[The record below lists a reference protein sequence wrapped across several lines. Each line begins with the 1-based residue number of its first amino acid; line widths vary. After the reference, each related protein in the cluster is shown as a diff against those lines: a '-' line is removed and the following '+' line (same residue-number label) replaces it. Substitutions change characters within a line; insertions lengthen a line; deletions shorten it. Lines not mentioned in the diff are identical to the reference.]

1 MKALE
6 RRQALIETLCKRRHD
21 KVCNL
26 AFEFGVNERTIR
38 RDIEQLSL
46 SFPVYTDCT
55 RNKAGVYVQEGY
67 YLGKEYLKSDEQAL
81 LERYAAQATGEDK
94 RTLNAILKRFGR
106 K

>member
-46 SFPVYTDCT
+46 SFPSIRIAHETKQGFT
-55 RNKAGVYVQEGY
+55 FKKA
-67 YLGKEYLKSDEQAL
+67 
-81 LERYAAQATGEDK
+81 
-94 RTLNAILKRFGR
+94 II
-106 K
+106 